1 MRSATDMQSNQD
13 IPVLSMHAQF
23 YAFMFLR
30 RRKYSATRLSKAQSI
45 GASLVQ
51 VRFTDIDNVD
61 SWTWCGVIE
70 DLVGLTHQGQAVVL
84 AHMRWLV
91 PWKGESLDEWNI

>member
-13 IPVLSMHAQF
+13 ILVLSVHAWF
-23 YAFMFLR
+23 YAFMYLQQC
-30 RRKYSATRLSKAQSI
+30 KYSATQLSKAQLI

-51 VRFTDIDNVD
+51 VRFTDIDNVG
-61 SWTWCGVIE
+61 SWTWCRVIE

>member
-13 IPVLSMHAQF
+13 IPILSMHVRF

-51 VRFTDIDNVD
+51 VCFTDIDNVG

-70 DLVGLTHQGQAVVL
+70 DLVSLNHQGQAVVL
-84 AHMRWLV
+84 AHMRWLI
-91 PWKGESLDEWNI
+91 PWKGESLDEWDI